1 MSTMGV
7 SDTDMSQLQA
17 VLVDTIQKLL
27 IEEAV
32 AADHELQ
39 LRRKL
44 LARQDLKFRP
54 PLANLAN
61 PDFNPNTSPKP
72 GGTR

>member
-1 MSTMGV
+1 MSPV
-7 SDTDMSQLQA
+7 EKA

-44 LARQDLKFRP
+44 LARRDPESSDHPVL
-54 PLANLAN
+54 
-61 PDFNPNTSPKP
+61 
-72 GGTR
+72 

>member
-1 MSTMGV
+1 MSPV
-7 SDTDMSQLQA
+7 EKA

-32 AADHELQ
+32 TADHELQ

-44 LARQDLKFRP
+44 LARQDQ
-54 PLANLAN
+54 
-61 PDFNPNTSPKP
+61 NTCC
-72 GGTR
+72 

>member
-1 MSTMGV
+1 MHDFHDGRFGHP
-7 SDTDMSQLQA
+7 DMSPVEKA

-44 LARQDLKFRP
+44 LARRHPEFREFRP
-54 PLANLAN
+54 TPC
-61 PDFNPNTSPKP
+61 
-72 GGTR
+72 

>member
-1 MSTMGV
+1 MSPV
-7 SDTDMSQLQA
+7 EKA

-44 LARQDLKFRP
+44 LARRHPESSDHP
-54 PLANLAN
+54 MLALPNTST
-61 PDFNPNTSPKP
+61 NPNTNPKP

>member
-1 MSTMGV
+1 MARGRL
-7 SDTDMSQLQA
+7 DMSPVEKA
-17 VLVDTIQKLL
+17 ALVDTIQKLL
-27 IEEAV
+27 VEEAV

-44 LARQDLKFRP
+44 LARRDP
-54 PLANLAN
+54 ESSDHPMLALPNTST
-61 PDFNPNTSPKP
+61 NPNTNPKP